1 MAIYRLDTDLA
12 FLREC
17 SNEELGLLVSVLT
30 HDSKDGQKRW
40 TETLTSSPEYQL
52 YHPEH
57 QQYWMSIAAELQAFG
72 ANSLM
77 SFVRGNKGVLYRE
90 ILQDVCDHLD
100 VNYPKEGNTETLEL
114 NLLLK
119 VLEKSLNEL
128 TTEELQAFSRDMQ
141 LNLTNPTP
149 QLILIAVQAAI
160 RTSGIAALEVATL
173 SAIGVINALGGVA
186 TIGTLFA
193 AHRALSLIAG
203 PIGLAVSSAWLVADL
218 AGPAYRVTV
227 PACIIVAYLRQKALS
242 Q

>member
-77 SFVRGNKGVLYRE
+77 SFV
-90 ILQDVCDHLD
+90 
-100 VNYPKEGNTETLEL
+100 
-114 NLLLK
+114 
-119 VLEKSLNEL
+119 
-128 TTEELQAFSRDMQ
+128 
-141 LNLTNPTP
+141 
-149 QLILIAVQAAI
+149 
-160 RTSGIAALEVATL
+160 
-173 SAIGVINALGGVA
+173 
-186 TIGTLFA
+186 
-193 AHRALSLIAG
+193 
-203 PIGLAVSSAWLVADL
+203 
-218 AGPAYRVTV
+218 
-227 PACIIVAYLRQKALS
+227 
-242 Q
+242 

>member
-1 MAIYRLDTDLA
+1 MKSY
-12 FLREC
+12 
-17 SNEELGLLVSVLT
+17 S
-30 HDSKDGQKRW
+30 
-40 TETLTSSPEYQL
+40 
-52 YHPEH
+52 
-57 QQYWMSIAAELQAFG
+57 
-72 ANSLM
+72 
-77 SFVRGNKGVLYRE
+77 
-90 ILQDVCDHLD
+90 CDHLD

-119 VLEKSLNEL
+119 LEKSLNEL

-173 SAIGVINALGGVA
+173 SAIGVINALGGIA

-227 PACIIVAYLRQKALS
+227 PLPHCGVLTTKSLIAIGLS
-242 Q
+242 IPFYPLAGAILIRTTSVDFCVSP